1 MNVTRSAIRGG
12 AWLAALCACILLG
25 QAGMVEAETSALQT
39 EARIKVAYIYNFLKF
54 IEWPDAGQP
63 AAGEPI
69 RICEMGAGPLAGV
82 IGELAS
88 RTVLDRPIEVVHL
101 QGTEAFAS
109 CRILFVGGRE
119 EARLALLLQQVEGT
133 PVLTV
138 SDIPGFARRG
148 GMIGFV
154 TQQDR
159 VKVEINQRPVRDA
172 GLKVHAKL
180 LEVARIVQ

>member
-1 MNVTRSAIRGG
+1 MNFRRSAIRGV
-12 AWLAALCACILLG
+12 AWLAAAFTLLG
-25 QAGMVEAETSALQT
+25 PAATLEAETPAPQT

-54 IEWPDAGQP
+54 IEWPDAAWR

-69 RICEMGAGPLAGV
+69 RICEMGAGPLAAV
-82 IGELAS
+82 LADLS
-88 RTVLDRPIEVVHL
+88 ARSVLDRPIEVVHL

-109 CRILFVGGRE
+109 CRVLFVGGRE
-119 EARLALLLQQVEGT
+119 EARLAQLMQQVEGT

-180 LEVARIVQ
+180 LEVARLVQ